1 MNTEDSGTSE
11 PHRFKL
17 DLTEKLN
24 LKNLHKN
31 MALANLSIHYT
42 WINFKSEY
50 NNNKFKISTPV
61 QNDTFDLLD
70 GSYSI
75 DDIQDYF
82 EFIIKKHAALTEDL
96 PIDIYPDK
104 TKNRIFFKIK
114 TDYKLELLT
123 P

>member
-31 MALANLSIHYT
+31 MALANLSICYT

-50 NNNKFKISTPV
+50 NNNKFEISTPV

-82 EFIIKKHAALTEDL
+82 EFIIKKHEALTEDL
-96 PIDIYPDK
+96 PIDISPDK